1 MQPWGC
7 TPLPPLANFWKLISL
22 LTRGLI
28 LGAVIWT
35 NESSPL
41 AWPCHHF
48 KNQFW
53 NSWNP
58 HLHYYHCQLCDAK
71 NYSTRTLKVHM
82 NKIHA
87 RLYQMHRQAE
97 WGIDGIWLAHTHRF
111 VCVDRQYW
119 IYITHHKSVIYVGQ
133 LSDSPS
139 FKMKVWRK
147 TTALNKLS
155 RTGFLLMLIDLIGHL
170 YYH

>member
-1 MQPWGC
+1 MYP
-7 TPLPPLANFWKLISL
+7 PPPPLANFWKLISL

-41 AWPCHHF
+41 AWPCRHF

-58 HLHYYHCQLCDAK
+58 HLHYYHCQLCAAK
-71 NYSTRTLKVHM
+71 NDSTRTLKVHM
-82 NKIHA
+82 NKIHV

-97 WGIDGIWLAHTHRF
+97 WGIDGIWLAHTRRF
-111 VCVDRQYW
+111 VYVDRPCW
-119 IYITHHKSVIYVGQ
+119 IYIVHTILHINLWFMSDNCPTVHPLKWKSDERQ
-133 LSDSPS
+133 
-139 FKMKVWRK
+139 WHW
-147 TTALNKLS
+147 TT
-155 RTGFLLMLIDLIGHL
+155 
-170 YYH
+170 